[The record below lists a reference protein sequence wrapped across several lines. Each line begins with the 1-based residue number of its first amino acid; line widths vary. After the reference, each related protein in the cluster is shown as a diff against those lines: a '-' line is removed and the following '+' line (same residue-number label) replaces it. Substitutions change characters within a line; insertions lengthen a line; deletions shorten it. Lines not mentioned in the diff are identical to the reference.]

1 MKEYEIIIE
10 TINPCG
16 GERHSQ
22 QEIIEAEIESP
33 EAYVKQNGRFPVIDT
48 AQNPD
53 GDETTVFNVTLSALA
68 AASASATAASVF
80 LRM

>member
-33 EAYVKQNGRFPVIDT
+33 EAYVAQNGRFPVIDT
-48 AQNPD
+48 TRNVD
-53 GDETTVFNVTLSALA
+53 GDVMIVTGDGNGYMVRY
-68 AASASATAASVF
+68 TF
-80 LRM
+80 TE